1 MHRTMFLCLGFA
13 FSGVAVSRG
22 DEVAPYTA
30 AVIEGDTPVH
40 SGPGRN
46 YYTTGRLRRGA
57 TVEVYRH
64 DQGGWLAIRPPEG
77 SFSLV
82 GSRYLRAAGD
92 ELATVLE
99 DHVGARVGSLES
111 PDRDVVQVRLSKG
124 EQVQLLEPAP
134 VTSPNS
140 RQSWYMIAPPAG
152 EFRWIHES
160 RIDGAPAAATTEK
173 RPRRLP
179 TTDEERPLEPSI
191 EQDDDAPV
199 ESETAARSLP
209 GAKLATY
216 QIDQSRARNSEPDE
230 TDEPGWEAS
239 SRGAATPRPPAT
251 RIAAAPTRPRA
262 EPAPKSKAA
271 TPPTRSGNLRT
282 ELDAIE
288 LSLSQSVAQDASQWN
303 LTDINRRAE
312 RLLEQSATAVE
323 RGRSRMLL
331 RKIARFEE
339 IARGYAEVRASGM
352 QSSRPI
358 APIEALGQAAP
369 EAEPARRTLGN
380 ESREEPSRADGFVG
394 VGRLTQVMSRRAGAP
409 MFALVDENRQVRY
422 FVTPS
427 AGINLRSY
435 VGKQVGISGLA
446 AYNPTYSKQ
455 QLTAERID
463 ILSDSVLR
471 R

>member
-1 MHRTMFLCLGFA
+1 MHRTILLCFGLA
-13 FSGVAVSRG
+13 CSGIAVTRG
-22 DEVAPYTA
+22 EEVQPYEA
-30 AVIEGDTPVH
+30 AIIDADAPVH

-46 YYTTGRLRRGA
+46 YYITGRLGVGA

-82 GSRYLRAAGD
+82 GSRYLRATSDG
-92 ELATVLE
+92 LATVLE

-160 RIDGAPAAATTEK
+160 RIDRRPAVAEI

-179 TTDEERPLEPSI
+179 AIERERRLAPTSAEY
-191 EQDDDAPV
+191 DAAPV
-199 ESETAARSLP
+199 DVDSTTTTR

-216 QIDQSRARNSEPDE
+216 QMDPSHSRNREAAEADE
-230 TDEPGWEAS
+230 RGWEAS
-239 SRGAATPRPPAT
+239 TRDTVRPAQAT
-251 RIAAAPTRPRA
+251 RNAASSIPTPAEGVGEARTAAAA
-262 EPAPKSKAA
+262 
-271 TPPTRSGNLRT
+271 PTRSGNLRT

-288 LSLSQSVAQDASQWN
+288 LALSQTVAQDASQWDFA
-303 LTDINRRAE
+303 DINRRAE
-312 RLLEQSATAVE
+312 RLLDQSATAVE
-323 RGRSRMLL
+323 RGRSRLLL

-339 IARGYAEVRASGM
+339 IARGYADVRASGM
-352 QSSRPI
+352 QSGRPI
-358 APIEALGQAAP
+358 APIEALAQSSPATETTRPGQD
-369 EAEPARRTLGN
+369 RRL
-380 ESREEPSRADGFVG
+380 RAEPSRADGFVG
-394 VGRLTQVMSRRAGAP
+394 VGRLTQVLSRRAGAP
-409 MFALVDENRQVRY
+409 MFALVDDDRQVRY
-422 FVTPS
+422 FVTPA
-427 AGINLRSY
+427 AGVNLRSY
-435 VGKQVGISGLA
+435 VGKQVGVSGVA
-446 AYNPTYSKQ
+446 TYNPTYSKQ